1 MNNSG
6 VQRNQTTGVGEPEA
20 LAPDSEHQSSQLSI
34 QGSSS

>member
-6 VQRNQTTGVGEPEA
+6 FQLNQRIGVGEPEA